1 MGIIE
6 LSEMQF
12 KNYSN
17 IHSKRNYLQTINFD
31 KFTSKGK
38 YKGKYLGLL
47 DDDNNVIAAVLII
60 YENLKNKSKVG
71 YVPGGFLIDLSNYGL
86 LSDFMKYLMI
96 YLKEKNYIYIR
107 VTPVFPYKIY
117 DRDVKLIASNVN
129 LYENLKSV
137 GANFTIFQNLFS
149 KYDSYLEVN
158 SRDPKRV
165 FASFSSSTRRKIN
178 RASLMGIKVIEGTKK
193 DFNVFFDLIRD
204 RTDKD
209 IGYYRD
215 LCSSFNNIVNKAEIY
230 FAKIDTK
237 NYLNNYIYLE
247 KREREVNDRLN
258 IMLSNGGSKRVLS
271 KKMKSDQR
279 IARYKNEI
287 VKATDIYKRYPD
299 GLILSTCLIIR
310 NDREVWF
317 LADGFSSELKDIYSL
332 STLKWEIVKKYLHK
346 GYKKFN
352 FGELHESLNDE
363 KSKYFGLY
371 LHKSG
376 LGNRIY
382 EYTSSYDIIVNKYL
396 YTIYAGV
403 NSLISSLGFNKK

>member
-1 MGIIE
+1 M
-6 LSEMQF
+6 
-12 KNYSN
+12 
-17 IHSKRNYLQTINFD
+17 
-31 KFTSKGK
+31 
-38 YKGKYLGLL
+38 
-47 DDDNNVIAAVLII
+47 
-60 YENLKNKSKVG
+60 
-71 YVPGGFLIDLSNYGL
+71 IDLSNYGL

-258 IMLSNGGSKRVLS
+258 ILLSNGGSKRVLS

>member
-17 IHSKRNYLQTINFD
+17 IHSKRNYLQTVNFD

-60 YENLKNKSKVG
+60 YENLKNKSKIG

-178 RASLMGIKVIEGTKK
+178 RASLME
-193 DFNVFFDLIRD
+193 L
-204 RTDKD
+204 
-209 IGYYRD
+209 
-215 LCSSFNNIVNKAEIY
+215 
-230 FAKIDTK
+230 
-237 NYLNNYIYLE
+237 
-247 KREREVNDRLN
+247 RL
-258 IMLSNGGSKRVLS
+258 
-271 KKMKSDQR
+271 
-279 IARYKNEI
+279 
-287 VKATDIYKRYPD
+287 
-299 GLILSTCLIIR
+299 
-310 NDREVWF
+310 
-317 LADGFSSELKDIYSL
+317 
-332 STLKWEIVKKYLHK
+332 
-346 GYKKFN
+346 
-352 FGELHESLNDE
+352 
-363 KSKYFGLY
+363 
-371 LHKSG
+371 
-376 LGNRIY
+376 
-382 EYTSSYDIIVNKYL
+382 
-396 YTIYAGV
+396 
-403 NSLISSLGFNKK
+403 

>member
-1 MGIIE
+1 M
-6 LSEMQF
+6 
-12 KNYSN
+12 
-17 IHSKRNYLQTINFD
+17 
-31 KFTSKGK
+31 
-38 YKGKYLGLL
+38 
-47 DDDNNVIAAVLII
+47 
-60 YENLKNKSKVG
+60 
-71 YVPGGFLIDLSNYGL
+71 
-86 LSDFMKYLMI
+86 
-96 YLKEKNYIYIR
+96 
-107 VTPVFPYKIY
+107 
-117 DRDVKLIASNVN
+117 
-129 LYENLKSV
+129 
-137 GANFTIFQNLFS
+137 
-149 KYDSYLEVN
+149 
-158 SRDPKRV
+158 
-165 FASFSSSTRRKIN
+165 
-178 RASLMGIKVIEGTKK
+178 
-193 DFNVFFDLIRD
+193 
-204 RTDKD
+204 
-209 IGYYRD
+209 
-215 LCSSFNNIVNKAEIY
+215 CSSFNNIVNKAEIY

-258 IMLSNGGSKRVLS
+258 ILLSNGGSKRVLS

-279 IARYKNEI
+279 LARYKNEI